1 MIPNRP
7 RHSPARRT
15 AVTSALAAGSLAALG
30 AGPARAQAYPARP
43 ITMIVPVQAGSGADA
58 ILRIVAQRM
67 ADNLRQPIVLENL
80 PGAAGIL
87 GAERAARAPA
97 DGYTIFGSN
106 DGTLYM
112 TPHLRKKVNYD
123 PVDGFEP
130 VSLIANI
137 TWVLIANPSLPYV
150 GFLLLVC
157 AVVPAG
163 EPFAVRFGAEA
174 RPKPAF
180 AVPTM
185 LREGVWLLLAAGY
198 TVSGLHKLT
207 SPSWLDG
214 SALGHVLDLPL
225 ARTGGV
231 AEVLR
236 SAPDGPLMAAT
247 WAVLALEIAAL
258 PLAFSR
264 RTRRPVFFALVAMH
278 LGILVTV
285 DFADL
290 TAGMLVAHV
299 FAWDAVAGPLAA
311 SVADGETRP
320 GGRAPAQG
328 VHEAAPAVAQAN
340 GVSAVVQ

>member
-1 MIPNRP
+1 MKTDRSHRFAFARLVLGLYVAVHGFALVPSAEEVFGPAGMLPDAAALPTAGRFPNP
-7 RHSPARRT
+7 LALPDLPGLAT
-15 AVTSALAAGSLAALG
+15 GFCAALGVGGLLLAAGGARRPVALALWFVWACLWHRN
-30 AGPARAQAYPARP
+30 P
-43 ITMIVPVQAGSGADA
+43 
-58 ILRIVAQRM
+58 
-67 ADNLRQPIVLENL
+67 
-80 PGAAGIL
+80 
-87 GAERAARAPA
+87 
-97 DGYTIFGSN
+97 
-106 DGTLYM
+106 
-112 TPHLRKKVNYD
+112 
-123 PVDGFEP
+123 
-130 VSLIANI
+130 
-137 TWVLIANPSLPYV
+137 LIANPSLPYV